1 MKGVERGGGGGGRT
15 ANLGEL
21 RKARRGDTCEAKSDE
36 GQTEGGEVEIV
47 PNHRRPFPR
56 DAAASAAVAPAFYE
70 IP

>member
-1 MKGVERGGGGGGRT
+1 MKGVERGGGRT

-47 PNHRRPFPR
+47 PNHRCP
-56 DAAASAAVAPAFYE
+56 DDSLGT
-70 IP
+70 